1 MDVEEISRRIEALPK
16 GYISKKTIRGKE
28 CLYRQWKED
37 GKVKSEYI
45 RDCDVDYI
53 VGQIDERRQLQEL
66 LRLERY
72 KADDSVRGRR
82 RLYEYYRRLCM
93 SRRVAIGVQD
103 FETLIGE
110 GLFYVDKTGFI
121 KEWWNRQDPVTLITR
136 PRRFGKTLTFS
147 MVECFLSLRYKDRG
161 NLFEGLDVWQDET
174 LRRLQGTLPVISV
187 SFGGIKSSDASRQ
200 MESLKMIVR
209 EAFTQSGAVLQDKLS
224 EHDGEVYASYLGDM
238 TDGMAV
244 RGLHV
249 LSELL
254 YNATGQKAVIL
265 LDEYDTPVLE
275 AWSGNS
281 LSECTEYM
289 RELFN
294 VTFKSNPY
302 LSRAILTGITRISK
316 ESFFSDMNNLK
327 VCSMLDDEYATAF
340 GFTEAEV
347 FEAMDEQGLDCKDR
361 VKEWYDGFNVGSH
374 TDIYNPW
381 SIVNYLREQRFKPF
395 WVNSSSNAL
404 ISRYMMKGDVERKAA
419 FEMLLSGG
427 CIRASIDEELTF
439 DNIDNSDSALWSL
452 LYASGY
458 LKVETDAID
467 IVEDAGSEGGTG
479 ANVRLCDAGADAW
492 CRVAGQNP
500 TTVNTGWP
508 DGTEYILRVTNK
520 EVQWMLEDTV
530 KRWFSEN
537 TSVMNRFVE
546 ALLER
551 DVDYMNEYLNRISEE
566 VFSWFD
572 VSGGREPERFY
583 HGFMLGLMM
592 ELKDR
597 FIITSNRESG
607 LGRYDVVLQPVDS
620 NRDYG
625 YVIEFKVYRRGR
637 DASLEECVKKAL
649 QQIDEK
655 GYDAVLV
662 GAGIAVDRI
671 MHLGIG
677 FEGKRV
683 LVGTI

>member
-136 PRRFGKTLTFS
+136 PRRFGKTLTLS

-161 NLFEGLDVWQDET
+161 NLFEGLDVWQDEAM
-174 LRRLQGTLPVISV
+174 RRLQGTLPVISV

-209 EAFTQSGAVLQDKLS
+209 EAFTQSGAVLQDNLS

-254 YNATGQKAVIL
+254 YNATGQKVVIL

-275 AWSGNS
+275 AWSGNR
-281 LSECTEYM
+281 LTECTEYM

-419 FEMLLSGG
+419 LETLLDGG
-427 CIRASIDEELTF
+427 CIRTSIDEELNF
-439 DNIDNSDSALWSL
+439 HNIENSYSALWSL
-452 LYASGY
+452 LYWSGY
-458 LKVETDAID
+458 LKVEADD
-467 IVEDAGSEGGTG
+467 GCSDG
-479 ANVRLCDAGADAW
+479 A
-492 CRVAGQNP
+492 
-500 TTVNTGWP
+500 
-508 DGTEYILRVTNK
+508 EYTLRVTNK
-520 EVQWMLEDTV
+520 EVQWMLGDMV
-530 KRWFSEN
+530 KRWFSMN
-537 TSVMNRFVE
+537 TTVMNRFVE

-677 FEGKRV
+677 FEGKNV
-683 LVGTI
+683 LVGV

>member
-1 MDVEEISRRIEALPK
+1 MYVWNMVGCVMDVEEISRRIEALPK

-53 VGQIDERRQLQEL
+53 VGRIDERRQLQEL

-136 PRRFGKTLTFS
+136 PRRFGKTLTLS

-161 NLFEGLDVWQDET
+161 NLFEGLDVWQDEAM
-174 LRRLQGTLPVISV
+174 RRLQGTLPVISV

-209 EAFTQSGAVLQDKLS
+209 EAFTQSGAVLQGNLS

-254 YNATGQKAVIL
+254 YNATRQKVVIL

-275 AWSGNS
+275 AWSGNR
-281 LSECTEYM
+281 LTECTEYM

-419 FEMLLSGG
+419 LETLLDGG
-427 CIRASIDEELTF
+427 CIRTSIDEELNF
-439 DNIDNSDSALWSL
+439 HNIENSYSALWSL
-452 LYASGY
+452 LYWSGY
-458 LKVETDAID
+458 LKVEADD
-467 IVEDAGSEGGTG
+467 GCSDG
-479 ANVRLCDAGADAW
+479 A
-492 CRVAGQNP
+492 
-500 TTVNTGWP
+500 
-508 DGTEYILRVTNK
+508 EYTLRVTNK
-520 EVQWMLEDTV
+520 EVQWMLGDMV
-530 KRWFSEN
+530 KRWFSMN
-537 TSVMNRFVE
+537 TTVMNRFVE

-677 FEGKRV
+677 FEGKNV
-683 LVGTI
+683 LVGV

>member
-1 MDVEEISRRIEALPK
+1 MNIEEINNRIEALPK
-16 GYISKKTIRGKE
+16 GYISKKNIRGRE
-28 CLYRQWKED
+28 CFYRQWKED

-45 RDCDVDYI
+45 KECDADYI
-53 VGQIDERRQLQEL
+53 IGQIEERKHLQSL
-66 LRLERY
+66 LKLEKY
-72 KADDSVRGRR
+72 KTDNSARGRR

-93 SRRVAIGVQD
+93 SNKVAIGVQD
-103 FETLIGE
+103 FETLIDE

-136 PRRFGKTLTFS
+136 PRRFGKTLTMS
-147 MVECFLSLRYKDRG
+147 MVECFLSLRYRDRPE
-161 NLFEGLDVWQDET
+161 LFEGLSVWQDEAM
-174 LRRLQGTLPVISV
+174 RRLQGTIPVISV
-187 SFGGIKSSDASRQ
+187 SFGGIKSSDVSRQ

-209 EAFTQSGAVLQDKLS
+209 EAFTQSGAVLKDKMS
-224 EHDGEVYASYLGDM
+224 ECDGQVYASYMGDM

-254 YNATGQKAVIL
+254 YNATGQKVVIL

-275 AWSGNS
+275 AWSGNR
-281 LSECTEYM
+281 LEDCTDYM

-302 LSRAILTGITRISK
+302 LARAILTGITRISK
-316 ESFFSDMNNLK
+316 ESFFSDMNHLK
-327 VCSMLDDEYATAF
+327 VCSMLDDVYATAF

-347 FEAMDEQGLDCKDR
+347 FEAMDEQGLSCKDR

-381 SIVNYLREQRFKPF
+381 SIVNYLCEHKFKPF

-404 ISRYMMKGDVERKAA
+404 ISRYMMTGDVERKAA
-419 FEMLLSGG
+419 LETLLGGG
-427 CIRASIDEELTF
+427 CIRTSIDEELTF
-439 DNIDNSDSALWSL
+439 HNIEKSDSALWSL
-452 LYASGY
+452 LYSSGY
-458 LKVETDAID
+458 LKVEADD
-467 IVEDAGSEGGTG
+467 GCSDG
-479 ANVRLCDAGADAW
+479 A
-492 CRVAGQNP
+492 
-500 TTVNTGWP
+500 
-508 DGTEYILRVTNK
+508 EYTLRVTNK
-520 EVQWMLEDTV
+520 EVQWMLGDMV
-530 KRWFSEN
+530 KRWFSTN
-537 TSVMNRFVE
+537 TTVMNRFVE

-551 DVDYMNEYLNRISEE
+551 DVDYMNEYLNRITEE

-677 FEGKRV
+677 FEGKNV
-683 LVGTI
+683 LVGV